1 MDEEVR
7 VEVKPDFLA
16 RQTKAQPVQALAEL
30 IWNALDADA
39 TSVNIEFEPDAIG
52 GTSKIVV
59 SDNGDGMPRTE
70 APQLFKN
77 LGGSWKQQRLTTA
90 RLKRV
95 LHGREGRGRFKAF
108 ALGGV
113 VDWKVVYKKEGGA
126 LFRYDVAVLE
136 QDIERVRISDEVP
149 VAGAATGTTVVISEL
164 KRQFSSLKPENA
176 VQELS
181 EIFAIYLKDYR
192 NVSITIAGERI
203 DPDRAIA
210 GTWNFELGP
219 VVDEQGNSHPVNLEM
234 IEWRGQT
241 RRTLYLCNEQGFP
254 LSQVETRFHVGDFQF
269 SAYLKSSFVRELHQD
284 GRLDLAEMMPS
295 LTFSIDEARA
305 KIKEVF
311 RSRASERARLVV
323 DDWKEQKVYPYEGD
337 PATPVEKAERQ
348 IFDIV
353 AVTVQ
358 DASPEFS
365 DNPPKQIALHLRLLR
380 HAIERS
386 PTELQ
391 RILDEVLKLP
401 KRKQKEMAELLNE
414 TTLSGIISAATL
426 VADRLKFIDAL
437 RFILFDYEARQK
449 LRERSQLHKILE
461 QNTWIFGEEYNLW
474 ASDKE
479 LTTVLKVHRDKLD
492 PDLVIDD
499 PVKVV
504 NKSRGI
510 VDLMLSRAQ
519 RRHRHDDLEHLV
531 IELKAPKVVIDA
543 KHLMQIEGYALAVE
557 EDARFNRVEGLR
569 WHFWIISD
577 EYNKEV
583 QARIRNGPDPQRRL
597 IQKGD
602 RVRVG
607 VKTWGEVLE
616 ENNARLQFVKEK
628 LEHRADD
635 GQALAFLQERH
646 RELLEGVLINDVDGG
661 DASKAAQDDLESSAG
676 E

>member
-1 MDEEVR
+1 MQEEVK
-7 VEVKPDFLA
+7 VEVRPDFLA
-16 RQTKAQPVQALAEL
+16 RQAKAQPVQALAEL

-39 TSVNIEFEPDAIG
+39 TSVSIEFEPDGVG
-52 GTSKIVV
+52 GISKIVIA
-59 SDNGDGMPRTE
+59 DNGDGIPRQD

-77 LGGSWKQQRLTTA
+77 LGGSWKQQRLTTH
-90 RLKRV
+90 RLNRV

-113 VDWKVVYKKEGGA
+113 VDWKVVYNKNGA
-126 LFRYDVAVLE
+126 PFRYDVAVLE
-136 QDIERVRISDEVP
+136 REIERVRIGEEVSAP
-149 VAGAATGTTVVISEL
+149 GTITGVTVVISEL

-192 NVSITIAGERI
+192 NVTITITGERI

-210 GTWNFELGP
+210 GMWNIELKP
-219 VVDEQGNSHPVNLEM
+219 LSDDQGRQHSVNLEI

-254 LSQVETRFHVGDFQF
+254 LSQVESRFHVGDFHF
-269 SAYLKSSFVRELHQD
+269 SAYLKSSFIRELHQD
-284 GRLDLAEMMPS
+284 GRLELAEMVPALVAS
-295 LTFSIDEARA
+295 TDEAKA

-311 RSRASERARLVV
+311 RTRAAERARIVV
-323 DDWKEQKVYPYEGD
+323 DEWKEQKLYPYEGD

-358 DASPEFS
+358 DASSEFS
-365 DNPPKQIALHLRLLR
+365 DIAPMQTALHLRLLR

-401 KRKQKEMAELLNE
+401 KRKQKELAELLNE
-414 TTLSGIISAATL
+414 TDLAGIISAATL
-426 VADRLKFIDAL
+426 VADRLKFLEAL

-474 ASDKE
+474 ASDKD
-479 LTTVLKVHRDKLD
+479 LNTVLKMHRDKLD
-492 PDLVIDD
+492 PNLIIDD
-499 PVKVV
+499 PVKVI

-510 VDLMLSRAQ
+510 IDLMLSRAQ
-519 RRHRHDDLEHLV
+519 RRHRADDLEHLV
-531 IELKAPKVVIDA
+531 IELKAPKVTINA
-543 KHLMQIEGYALAVE
+543 EHLNQIEGYALAVE
-557 EDARFNRVEGLR
+557 DDDRFNRIEGLR

-577 EYNKEV
+577 AYNKQVE
-583 QARIRNGPDPQRRL
+583 ARIKGGPDPQRRL
-597 IQKGD
+597 VLRTD
-602 RVRVG
+602 RVRIG
-607 VKTWGEVLE
+607 VKTWGEILE

-628 LEHRADD
+628 LEHRVDD

-646 RELLEGVLINDVDGG
+646 RELLEGVLINDDEQTEDAGETTLG
-661 DASKAAQDDLESSAG
+661 DTETSAG
-676 E
+676 V